1 VRREIQNDG
10 LTRKHTCQ
18 FIQGRRPMDEQE
30 TSPIEADS
38 VVAEK
43 KGFWTIDRIITYSV
57 LSIAVIV
64 ALNDYRVRNKW
75 ESDFEELFDAVTV
88 VNTPGIMDADNA
100 DAALVQTIRSGTGV
114 SGWMADRGYAVDDSQ
129 SSEFELVFSTSSGI
143 RTFFVNVD
151 IRRSGKEGQ
160 RREEI
165 ILVSRDDFYAWNAR
179 PGNEKETMVSENA
192 GGAGSGGEQQTA
204 NMGGGEGQRG
214 GGGRSFD
221 PEQIFADR
229 DKDKDG
235 LLSGDEISERMQPRI
250 EEIDEDQDG
259 AISKDEFLKAIAAVM
274 ASRQQRGGG
283 SGVGGGG
290 GEAEMMSLPDDPYEQ
305 GELGFPDANALPED
319 IEKLK
324 KELDAGQ

>member
-1 VRREIQNDG
+1 
-10 LTRKHTCQ
+10 
-18 FIQGRRPMDEQE
+18 MDEQE
-30 TSPIEADS
+30 TSPIEADA

-57 LSIAVIV
+57 LAIAVIV

-75 ESDFEELFDAVTV
+75 ESDFEELFDAVTS
-88 VNTPGIMDADNA
+88 VNTPGIIDADNA

-114 SGWMADRGYAVDDSQ
+114 SGWMADRGYAIDDSR
-129 SSEFELVFSTSSGI
+129 SSEFELVFSASSGI

-179 PGNEKETMVSENA
+179 PGVEKESSASEETDA
-192 GGAGSGGEQQTA
+192 EGSRGEQQTT
-204 NMGGGEGQRG
+204 NMGGGDGQRSGG

-235 LLSGDEISERMQPRI
+235 LLSGDEINEGEQSRI
-250 EEIDEDQDG
+250 AEIDQDADG
-259 AISKDEFLKAIAAVM
+259 AISKDEFLKAIAAWI
-274 ASRQQRGGG
+274 AARRQSGGGRGAGGGGG
-283 SGVGGGG
+283 SGGGGG
-290 GEAEMMSLPDDPYEQ
+290 AGGSGGAGGGGDEAGMMSLPDDPYEQ

-324 KELDAGQ
+324 KKLDAGQ